1 MSYHLEK
8 QTYHLGSHYTSLGQF
23 GLGTC
28 RCVVCCCCVLSWSVE
43 FGCCCVEL
51 VLARFQ
57 PGPRLLQKRVAHL
70 SQLSQDAW
78 PIFEAV
84 PASQLKQVPE
94 DFAPRV
100 AEEVPASHDVQALEP
115 SEVE

>member
-1 MSYHLEK
+1 M
-8 QTYHLGSHYTSLGQF
+8 
-23 GLGTC
+23 
-28 RCVVCCCCVLSWSVE
+28 
-43 FGCCCVEL
+43 

-57 PGPRLLQKRVAHL
+57 PGPRLLQKIIAHL

-84 PASQLKQVPE
+84 PASQLKQVTE